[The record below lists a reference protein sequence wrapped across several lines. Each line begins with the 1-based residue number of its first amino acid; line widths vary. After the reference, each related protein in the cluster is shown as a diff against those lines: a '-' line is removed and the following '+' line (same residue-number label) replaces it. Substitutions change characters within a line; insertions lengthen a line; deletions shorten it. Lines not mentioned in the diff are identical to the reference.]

1 MNRHPSR
8 HGSCAPLKGKL
19 QSFRGTVL
27 PDLALASMALLMPAA
42 FAQGAALSFDAKP
55 AIAVGQVDAVLTR
68 ATVVAPP
75 SSGPTRAEVLPQV
88 QKELPRPRVLTVP
101 TGSPA
106 RAETVMQLYPAL
118 PRSAL
123 VATALPK
130 ATGIQALVQPSV
142 AARLA
147 LQAPALQPGQGTES
161 TDNSIGPASC
171 SGADKPDCQLP
182 QDPKPD
188 WQTTAAVEIDPVSGA
203 ALVPGVTWNPTRAPY
218 KLDEVLTHLA
228 SAGTRPRLVWVT
240 PSSPGTGFGADPVGL
255 DSTTTVD
262 LGSANEAS
270 YVTGLT
276 PAGYT
281 RVLITAAA
289 GSTLQLNNITL
300 SAGTPAALNSL
311 RLSSALNGSIAV
323 FGGSTQGSGFTQVAT
338 IKSLSVEQSGAADV
352 VSLGLNGTTG
362 TVTTVLQS
370 GSGVKTLQLDN
381 FTNDMVTSVKQ
392 SGNAA
397 QSATGIVL
405 KAAPHSLFVLVQ
417 Q

>member
-1 MNRHPSR
+1 MNRHPPR
-8 HGSCAPLKGKL
+8 PGAYAPSTGK
-19 QSFRGTVL
+19 QKSFCGTVL
-27 PDLALASMALLMPAA
+27 PDLALASMALLLPAA
-42 FAQGAALSFDAKP
+42 SAPAAARSFDIKP
-55 AIAVGQVDAVLTR
+55 EVAVGQVDAVPPR

-75 SSGPTRAEVLPQV
+75 PSGPV
-88 QKELPRPRVLTVP
+88 
-101 TGSPA
+101 
-106 RAETVMQLYPAL
+106 RAETLKQLYPAL
-118 PRSAL
+118 PRFAL

-130 ATGIQALVQPSV
+130 ATGIQALAQPPV

-147 LQAPALQPGQGTES
+147 LQAPGLLPGQGAVS
-161 TDNSIGPASC
+161 TDNGVGPARC
-171 SGADKPDCQLP
+171 AGADKPDCPLP
-182 QDPKPD
+182 QAPSPD
-188 WQTTAAVEIDPVSGA
+188 WQMTTAVEVDPVSGDT
-203 ALVPGVTWNPTRAPY
+203 LVPGVTWNPTRAPY

-228 SAGTRPRLVWVT
+228 SAATRPRLVWVT
-240 PSSPGTGFGADPVGL
+240 PASPWAGFGAYPVGL

-300 SAGTPAALNSL
+300 SAGTPAAQNSL
-311 RLSSALNGSIAV
+311 VLSSSLNGSIAV
-323 FGGSTQGSGFTQVAT
+323 FGGSTRGAGFTQVAT

-352 VSLGLNGTTG
+352 VSLGLNGTSG

-381 FTNDMVTSVKQ
+381 FSNDTVTSVKQ